1 MPNHPVRPRRNRL
14 LSMPRMFRRRLKAR
28 MPITDPFGNIL
39 FVKRLITML
48 IGTTTYAGINIFNRL
63 EVEGTEHLKD
73 LPDKNVLFF
82 SNHQTYFADV
92 FALFHVFSA
101 LKWRFRNINL
111 PVYLLYPRVKSY
123 YIAAAETMLESGWL
137 PRLFT
142 YAGGITIKRNWRRA
156 GQDIQGGADLSAP
169 IKIKKALSFGWVI
182 TFPQGT
188 TTPNAPVRKGTDN
201 IIKSYRPIVVPV
213 RIEGFR
219 EAFDKKGLR
228 IRKPGSRLRV
238 RFLPPVQFDADA
250 TAADIQQFLE
260 AHLLEEARADA

>member
-1 MPNHPVRPRRNRL
+1 MY
-14 LSMPRMFRRRLKAR
+14 RRRLKAR
-28 MPITDPFGNIL
+28 LPIKDPFGNIL
-39 FVKRLITML
+39 LVKRLIMLL
-48 IGTTTYAGINIFNRL
+48 IGLVTYAGMNIINRL
-63 EVEGTEHLKD
+63 KVEGAEHLKN
-73 LPDKNVLFF
+73 LPDKNVLFV

-92 FALFHVFSA
+92 FALFHIFSA
-101 LKWRFRNINL
+101 TKWHFLNINL
-111 PVYLLYPRVKSY
+111 PVYLLWPRVKSY

-137 PRLFT
+137 PRFFT

-213 RIEGFR
+213 HIEGLR

-228 IRKPGSRLRV
+228 IRKAGSRLRV
-238 RFLPPVQFDADA
+238 RFLPPVQFDADT
-250 TAADIQQFLE
+250 TAAEIQQFLE
-260 AHLLEEARADA
+260 AHLLGAGQADA